1 MKKDG
6 EMGRRGDGKSRIKLL
21 FAVAA
26 AQEELDQIFL
36 FAPAPRRHVSPS
48 SYLLIVIRV
57 VAPSLL

>member
-6 EMGRRGDGKSRIKLL
+6 EMVRRGDGESRIKLL

-36 FAPAPRRHVSPS
+36 SPRHPVSPS